1 MTVNSDDIR
10 VVNQNITQLIQTFK
24 GVFPRAFGTFTLPAA
39 ATITVSTTVVTANC
53 SISWTPTNAA
63 AGTLLGSAKCLYL
76 SSISPGVSFT
86 LATASGGNAAGTETF
101 QYRISI
107 PS

>member
-1 MTVNSDDIR
+1 MAVNSDDIR
-10 VVNQNITQLIQTFK
+10 VVNQNITQLIQVFK
-24 GVFPRAFGTFTLPAA
+24 GVFPRAFGKFTMPAA
-39 ATITVSTTVVTANC
+39 ATITVSTTAVTSNC
-53 SISWTPTNAA
+53 DIGWTPTNAS

-86 LATASGGNAAGTETF
+86 LATASGANAAGTETF
-101 QYRISI
+101 SYRISI